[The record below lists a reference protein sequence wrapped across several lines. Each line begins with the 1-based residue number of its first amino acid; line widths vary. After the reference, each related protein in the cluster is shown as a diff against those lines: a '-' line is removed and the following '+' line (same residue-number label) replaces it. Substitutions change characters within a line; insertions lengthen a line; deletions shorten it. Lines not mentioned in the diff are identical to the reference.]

1 MVNTNFVVNF
11 IIEARGFFIMSLK
24 EAISSL
30 KRGEFVLLHDGGR
43 RENEVDMV
51 VAAEFVTPAHIARM
65 RQQAGGLVCLAI
77 DSTFAESIGLHYM
90 HDILSHSQKL
100 DLESKKMI
108 IGKAPYGDQPSF
120 SISINHTQT
129 YTGITDRDRALT
141 IKEMANL
148 FKKFNGTRKQEFV
161 SSFRTP
167 GHVPVLI
174 AKNGLL
180 SKRLGHTEMSVYL
193 MELAQLSPAAI
204 ICEMLDSES
213 FTALSV
219 EKAINYAK
227 ENTIPFIECK
237 DLLEFSKVR

>member
-1 MVNTNFVVNF
+1 MVNTNFVVTF
-11 IIEARGFFIMSLK
+11 IIETRGFFIMSLN

-65 RQQAGGLVCLAI
+65 RQHAGGLVCLAI
-77 DSTFAESIGLHYM
+77 DNAFAQSIGLHYM
-90 HDILSHSQKL
+90 HDILSRSQEL

-108 IGKAPYGDQPSF
+108 MGKAPYGDQPSF
-120 SISINHTQT
+120 SISINHAQT

-148 FKKFNGTRKQEFV
+148 FKKFNGTRKLEFV
-161 SSFRTP
+161 SYFKTP

-193 MELAQLSPAAI
+193 MELAQLSPAAA

-227 ENTIPFIECK
+227 ENAIPFIEGK
-237 DLLEFSKVR
+237 DLLEFSKVH